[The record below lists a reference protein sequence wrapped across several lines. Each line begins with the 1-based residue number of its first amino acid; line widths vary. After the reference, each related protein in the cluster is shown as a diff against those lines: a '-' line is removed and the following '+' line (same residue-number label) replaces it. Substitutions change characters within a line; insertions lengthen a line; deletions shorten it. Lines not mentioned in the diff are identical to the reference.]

1 MPSKFFLILVTAW
14 LLSSCQTKENWDKL
28 HEEVKPVVIY
38 EYAPCDYH
46 SWDVEEIQGEEDVE
60 TE

>member
-1 MPSKFFLILVTAW
+1 MAAW

-38 EYAPCDYH
+38 EYTPCDYN
-46 SWDVEEIQGEEDVE
+46 SWDVEEIQGEEDAE
-60 TE
+60 TK